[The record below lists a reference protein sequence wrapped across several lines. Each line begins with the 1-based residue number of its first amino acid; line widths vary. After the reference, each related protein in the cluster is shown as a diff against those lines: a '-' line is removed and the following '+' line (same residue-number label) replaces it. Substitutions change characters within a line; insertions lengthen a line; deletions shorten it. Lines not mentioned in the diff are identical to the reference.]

1 MQNVLS
7 ENPEIARKILEL
19 IPLPLF
25 IKNSKE
31 KLIYIN
37 KEEASFLG
45 INLEEISS
53 QDMIHWLKNDLSVIL
68 ENKIIER
75 VYRIKDKYF
84 KVIKYPFTFEDE
96 SYIVGIAVDIPEVK
110 RSLEKLIVYKHV
122 LDNLQ
127 EGVLLAINNPE
138 KDYPIVYV
146 NQNFA
151 DITGYSQ
158 EEILGKN
165 CRFLAG
171 SSPDPEER
179 KVIKNSLEKLIP
191 FEGVVTNYKK
201 NGEKFKNH
209 FRLLPLKNPQG
220 KVNLFLG
227 LQKDVTQNEEILR
240 EEKVY
245 KSLINSHQDLILKWA
260 KNGDIIFANQV
271 FLEFFNISKEQI
283 LKRKSPFTTL
293 DLQLNQ
299 QTPIRKKKL
308 KHKDHW
314 IDWTHE
320 AIFDENNLLV
330 EVQSV
335 GRDIT
340 QVIKDQESIVLNKNI
355 YKALFENS
363 TSFLVL
369 IDTQGRVI
377 ECNKSSLQFG
387 INTEDTIWESDCW
400 NSSFENFRLF
410 KLTLKEEVI
419 DSGKH
424 IKQAFYLVDL
434 KNKIH
439 TYDFNF
445 TPIYSNPEV
454 LKYVL
459 LEGTWNE
466 KFSPKINTSLPEFN
480 TPEDGP
486 WALKWIAE
494 LWNYSLRL
502 PRRVQKTLLVLTI
515 ITASISGSV
524 FGTSQWLK
532 YSKDAQGLRLQK
544 EIKNA
549 EVFADEDPWS
559 WAVLKLNPE
568 VYTEERKERINRVLT
583 TLREQTSS
591 SRSVMR
597 VFLPPHNRFGLLLID
612 NTSQGGFSPSD
623 KIPLNLWI
631 VDMKSPNYSTLISG
645 FEKNEMVKRQYT
657 LEGKG
662 IYIVYSLAGGTTNK
676 YYISIDYSPGI
687 LPPSKEAEEEIKKLM
702 EIAIEKINSIMD
714 W

>member
-75 VYRIKDKYF
+75 IYRIKDRYF

-110 RSLEKLIVYKHV
+110 RSLENLIVYKHV

-138 KDYPIVYV
+138 KDYPVVYV

-191 FEGVVTNYKK
+191 FEGIVTNYKK

-227 LQKDVTQNEEILR
+227 LQRDVTQNEEILR

-320 AIFDENNLLV
+320 AIFDQNNLLV
-330 EVQSV
+330 EVQSI

-363 TSFLVL
+363 TNFLVL

-377 ECNKSSLQFG
+377 ECNKSSSQFG

-419 DSGKH
+419 DSGKN
-424 IKQAFYLVDL
+424 IKQAFYLIDL
-434 KNKIH
+434 ENKIH

-445 TPIYSNPEV
+445 TPIYSNPKV

-466 KFSPKINTSLPEFN
+466 KFSPKLTGKSLLEFN

-494 LWNYSLRL
+494 LWNYSLGL
-502 PRRVQKTLLVLTI
+502 PRRMQKIILVLAI
-515 ITASISGSV
+515 VAGGISGT
-524 FGTSQWLK
+524 FYLNK
-532 YSKDAQGLRLQK
+532 YNRELQDLVIQK
-544 EIKNA
+544 EIENA
-549 EVFADEDPWS
+549 QELVSEDPWS
-559 WAVLKLNPE
+559 WAVLKLDPE
-568 VYTEERKERINRVLT
+568 VYTEERKERVNKVLT
-583 TLREQTSS
+583 GLREQTSS

-597 VFLPPHNRFGLLLID
+597 AFLPPHNRFGLLLID
-612 NTSQGGFSPSD
+612 NISQGGFSPSD

-631 VDMKSPNYSTLISG
+631 VDMQADNYSTLIPG
-645 FEKNEMVKRQYT
+645 FEKGQMVKRQYT
-657 LEGKG
+657 IEGKG
-662 IYIVYSLAGGTTNK
+662 TYVVYSLSGGKTNK
-676 YYISIDYSPGI
+676 YYISVDYSPGI
-687 LPPSKEAEEEIKKLM
+687 TPPSKEVEEEIKKLM